1 VTSHFA
7 WVATPRAF
15 SNRIAWPVV
24 LTLAFAS
31 VALLDRPVFADQ
43 PGPMQTLARDL
54 GTPKIGYTARDDK
67 HARTMLEFV
76 RPTETVKNWTKLFTV
91 VATHVDVDRTQAVAL
106 AQIQRLRDDLLNS
119 RAKISTY
126 EVRAD
131 PPRMAYFKYVL
142 DGETNVGV
150 IFSPI
155 PGVVTMQ
162 QVAARRTG
170 VVTAEDIRRMK
181 RLVGYPR

>member
-1 VTSHFA
+1 MPNRPVVRSHR
-7 WVATPRAF
+7 VAF
-15 SNRIAWPVV
+15 SLA

-31 VALLDRPVFADQ
+31 TSALVAPAVFADQ
-43 PGPMQTLARDL
+43 LGPMQILARDL
-54 GTPKIGYTARDDK
+54 GTPKVGYTARDDK

-76 RPTETVKNWTKLFTV
+76 RTTETVKNWTKLFTV
-91 VATHVDVDRTQAVAL
+91 IATHVDVDRTQAVTL

-126 EVRAD
+126 QVRAQV
-131 PPRMAYFKYVL
+131 PRMAYFKYVI

-170 VVTAEDIRRMK
+170 VVTAHDIRRMK
-181 RLVGYPR
+181 QLVGYPG